1 MKNCENYQNLT
12 QRHEVNK
19 CCQKN
24 VTDRLAVCRI
34 ATNFQFVKP
43 NKKSSIC
50 KAQ

>member
-1 MKNCENYQNLT
+1 MKDCENYQNLT

-24 VTDRLAVCRI
+24 VTDDLCRI

-43 NKKSSIC
+43 NQKSSIC